1 MAKIKSKETKK
12 EKNLRRTLVTEML
25 RLATGGFGLVAAL
38 AWNEVIK
45 ETVNN
50 YIRPIVGKD
59 SGLISLLIYAVVIT
73 VLAVTVTYYLSRIL
87 KKD

>member
-1 MAKIKSKETKK
+1 MKAVKSKETKK

-45 ETVNN
+45 ETVTN
-50 YIRPIVGKD
+50 YIKPFVGKD
-59 SGLISLLIYAVVIT
+59 SGIISLFIYAVVVTI
-73 VLAVTVTYYLSRIL
+73 LAVTVTFYLSRVL